1 MELND
6 ILPLIM
12 VLTTA
17 VMLIG
22 ILMKLRSMS
31 IATKERELKQ
41 EQSRAQFNQRVSGTS
56 SLRTTPV
63 ASVSPSPAIARKK
76 VVADTPATTTV
87 THQDNSTDLMAAV
100 LINQMLSND
109 HDYARASVNYSDN
122 GSATA
127 TVQSYSAPE
136 PTKSSYSSGSSDSSY
151 SSSYSS
157 SSSDSSYSSSS
168 SDSSYSSSSS
178 FD

>member
-12 VLTTA
+12 VLATA
-17 VMLIG
+17 AMLIG

-31 IATKERELKQ
+31 IAAKEREVKEE
-41 EQSRAQFNQRVSGTS
+41 EQRAQFQQRLSGTS
-56 SLRTTPV
+56 KLRTTPV
-63 ASVSPSPAIARKK
+63 STSPSIARKK
-76 VVADTPATTTV
+76 VVADTPAQPATTY
-87 THQDNSTDLMAAV
+87 DNGGTDIMHAV
-100 LINQMLSND
+100 LLNQMLSND
-109 HDYARASVNYSDN
+109 HDYARASVNYNDN

-127 TVQSYSAPE
+127 TVESYSAPTPE
-136 PTKSSYSSGSSDSSY
+136 PAKSSYSSSSSDSSY